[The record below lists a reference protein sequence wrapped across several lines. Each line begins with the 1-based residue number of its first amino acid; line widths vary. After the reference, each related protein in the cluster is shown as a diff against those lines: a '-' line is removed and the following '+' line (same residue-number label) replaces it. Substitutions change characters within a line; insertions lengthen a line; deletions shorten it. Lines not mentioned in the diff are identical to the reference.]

1 MIVALMRDAKAE
13 LVRIDSRGEA
23 HPIGTVAS
31 QRLRARE
38 GAYRMLP
45 APGHVVF
52 MRYTGEDGRRDA
64 EDGAIVR
71 LAGEVT
77 SPGALCDILAL
88 VGQAGWRGELA
99 VLDGDDM
106 RSVFFDQGN
115 VVGALTNV
123 EDERLGA
130 VLYRYGV
137 IDADQRD
144 RVMGLVKS
152 GKRFGEAAIEL
163 GVLKQD
169 QIFKYIG
176 KQVDEIVFATLTVAD
191 GTFFF
196 LDGFDETRLVSRHTV
211 SANAL
216 LMDGVTRLDEMRY
229 FRQKIPS
236 AEHVPVKNDGRG
248 NPDDEFKVAFAAVD
262 GRQNVGDIGRSSGL
276 GEFEITKQLYGLV
289 QSGHVAIHP
298 PRAAGGPTALV
309 AAANGALTAIF
320 RAAASGGHVDEVR
333 SGLASFAV
341 GAGVYDILFR
351 NAGPDESGALD
362 ADAVAQNS
370 HIVAGGSEPDNILKQ
385 MLHEYVAFALFSAGA
400 ALGSSAEAELT
411 KQVGPAL
418 ASLKPQG

>member
-1 MIVALMRDAKAE
+1 MRDGKAE
-13 LVRIDSRGEA
+13 LVRIDNRGEA
-23 HPIGTVAS
+23 HPIGNIAG
-31 QRLRARE
+31 QRLRART

-45 APGHVVF
+45 SPAHVVF

-77 SPGALCDILAL
+77 APGALCDVLAL
-88 VGQAGWRGELA
+88 LGQTGWRGELV
-99 VLDGDDM
+99 VLDGDDA

-115 VVGALTNV
+115 VVGAVTNV
-123 EDERLGA
+123 EEERLGS

-137 IDADQRD
+137 IDGDARD
-144 RVMGLVKS
+144 RIMAQVKD
-152 GKRFGEAAIEL
+152 GKRFGAAAIEL

-169 QIFKYIG
+169 QIYAYIS
-176 KQVDEIVFATLTVAD
+176 KQVDEIVFATLTVGD

-196 LDGFDETRLVSRHTV
+196 LDGFDEARLVSRHTV

-216 LMDGVTRLDEMRY
+216 LMDGVTRMDEMRY

-236 AEHVPVKNDGRG
+236 AEHVPVKTDGRG
-248 NPDDEFKVAFAAVD
+248 APEQEYKVAFDAVD
-262 GRQNVGDIGRSSGL
+262 GRSSIGEIGRMCGL

-309 AAANGALTAIF
+309 AAANGALTAIY
-320 RAAASGGHVDEVR
+320 RAATNAGRAEEVR
-333 SGLASFAV
+333 SGLSSFAV

-362 ADAVAQNS
+362 ADAVAHNS
-370 HIVAGGSEPDNILKQ
+370 AIVAGGADPDNMLKG
-385 MLHEYVAFALFSAGA
+385 MLHEYVSFALFSAGA
-400 ALGSSAEAELT
+400 ALGSAAEAELSR
-411 KQVGPAL
+411 QVGPAL
-418 ASLKPQG
+418 ANLKPQG

>member
-1 MIVALMRDAKAE
+1 MRDGKPE
-13 LVRIDSRGEA
+13 LVRIDNRGEA
-23 HPIGTVAS
+23 HPIGAVAS
-31 QRLRARE
+31 QRMRARA

-45 APGHVVF
+45 APDHVVF

-77 SPGALCDILAL
+77 APGALCDILAL
-88 VGQAGWRGELA
+88 LGQTGWRGELK
-99 VLDGDDM
+99 VLDGDDT

-123 EDERLGA
+123 ADERLGS

-137 IDADQRD
+137 IDEPQRD
-144 RVMGLVKS
+144 RIMELVKA
-152 GKRFGEAAIEL
+152 GKRFGAAAIEL

-169 QIFKYIG
+169 QIYAYIS
-176 KQVDEIVFATLTVAD
+176 KQVDEIVFATLTVSD

-196 LDGFDETRLVSRHTV
+196 LDGFDEARLVSRHTV

-216 LMDGVTRLDEMRY
+216 LMDGVTRMDEMRY

-236 AEHVPVKNDGRG
+236 AEHVPVRGEGRG
-248 NPDDEFKVAFAAVD
+248 KPDEELRIALEAVD
-262 GRQNVGDIGRSSGL
+262 GRSSVGEIGRLSGL
-276 GEFEITKQLYGLV
+276 GEFEITKQIYGLV

-309 AAANGALTAIF
+309 AAANGALTAIY
-320 RAAASGGHVDEVR
+320 RAAAAAGRAEEVR
-333 SGLASFAV
+333 SGLSSFAV

-370 HIVAGGSEPDNILKQ
+370 AVVAGGADADNILKQ

-400 ALGSSAEAELT
+400 ALGSSAEADLSR
-411 KQVGPAL
+411 QVGPAL

>member
-1 MIVALMRDAKAE
+1 MRDVKAE

-23 HPIGTVAS
+23 HPIGAIAS
-31 QRLRARE
+31 QRLRARA
-38 GAYRMLP
+38 GAYRVLP
-45 APGHVVF
+45 APEHVVF

-64 EDGAIVR
+64 GDGAVVR

-77 SPGALCDILAL
+77 APGALCDVLAL
-88 VGQAGWRGELA
+88 LGQAGWRGELVVA
-99 VLDGDDM
+99 DGEDV

-123 EDERLGA
+123 EDERLGS

-137 IDADQRD
+137 IDADARD
-144 RVMGLVKS
+144 RVMALVQS

-169 QIFKYIG
+169 QIYAHIA
-176 KQVDEIVFATLTVAD
+176 KQVDEIVFATLTVGD

-196 LDGFDETRLVSRHTV
+196 LDNFDEGRLVSRHTV

-216 LMDGVTRLDEMRY
+216 LMDGVTRMDEMRY
-229 FRQKIPS
+229 FRLKIPS
-236 AEHVPVKNDGRG
+236 AEHVPVRNEGRTAPEAEFMTAFDAIDGRSS
-248 NPDDEFKVAFAAVD
+248 VA
-262 GRQNVGDIGRSSGL
+262 DIGRSCGL
-276 GEFEITKQLYGLV
+276 GEFEVTKQVYGLV
-289 QSGHVAIHP
+289 QSGHVSVHP

-309 AAANGALTAIF
+309 AAANEALTAIY
-320 RAAASGGHVDEVR
+320 RAAESGGRADEVR
-333 SGLASFAV
+333 SGLSSFAV

-351 NAGPDESGALD
+351 NAGPDATGALD

-370 HIVAGGSEPDNILKQ
+370 AIVAGGADPDNMLKQ

-400 ALGSSAEAELT
+400 ALGSTVEAELAR
-411 KQVGPAL
+411 QVGPAL

>member
-1 MIVALMRDAKAE
+1 MRDGKAE

-23 HPIGTVAS
+23 HPIGAIAS
-31 QRLRARE
+31 QRLRARA

-45 APGHVVF
+45 APAHVVF

-77 SPGALCDILAL
+77 APGALCDVLAL
-88 VGQAGWRGELA
+88 LGQTGWRGELC
-99 VLDGDDM
+99 VLDGDDV

-115 VVGALTNV
+115 VVGAVTNV
-123 EDERLGA
+123 EAERLGS

-137 IDADQRD
+137 IDGEARD
-144 RVMGLVKS
+144 RVMELVKA

-169 QIFKYIG
+169 QIYASIS

-196 LDGFDETRLVSRHTV
+196 LDGFDEARLVSRHTV

-216 LMDGVTRLDEMRY
+216 LMDAVTRMDEMRY
-229 FRQKIPS
+229 FRQKVPS
-236 AEHVPVKNDGRG
+236 AEHVPVKNEGRG
-248 NPDDEFKVAFAAVD
+248 APDVEFKLTFDAAD
-262 GRQNVGDIGRSSGL
+262 GKSSVGEIGRISGK
-276 GEFEITKQLYGLV
+276 GEFEITKQVYGLV
-289 QSGHVAIHP
+289 QSGHVSIHP
-298 PRAAGGPTALV
+298 PRAAGGPTSLV
-309 AAANGALTAIF
+309 AAANGALTAIY
-320 RAAASGGHVDEVR
+320 RAAAASGRAEEVR
-333 SGLASFAV
+333 SGLSSFAV

-351 NAGPDESGALD
+351 NAGPDEQGALD
-362 ADAVAQNS
+362 TEAVIHNS
-370 HIVAGGSEPDNILKQ
+370 AIVAGGSDPDNMLKG
-385 MLHEYVAFALFSAGA
+385 MLHEYVSFALFSAGA
-400 ALGSSAEAELT
+400 ALGSAAEAELSR
-411 KQVGPAL
+411 QVGPAL

>member
-1 MIVALMRDAKAE
+1 MRDGKSE
-13 LVRIDSRGEA
+13 LVRIDARGEA
-23 HPIGTVAS
+23 HPIGAVAS
-31 QRLRARE
+31 QRLRARA

-45 APGHVVF
+45 APDHVVF

-64 EDGAIVR
+64 DDGAIVR

-77 SPGALCDILAL
+77 APGALCDVLAL
-88 VGQAGWRGELA
+88 LGQTGWRGELV
-99 VLDGDDM
+99 VLDGDEI

-115 VVGALTNV
+115 VVGAVTNV
-123 EDERLGA
+123 EAERLGS

-137 IDADQRD
+137 IDAA
-144 RVMGLVKS
+144 GLERIMAQVKD
-152 GKRFGEAAIEL
+152 GKRFGQVAIEL

-169 QIFKYIG
+169 QIYASIS
-176 KQVDEIVFATLTVAD
+176 KQVDEIVFATLTVSD

-196 LDGFDETRLVSRHTV
+196 LDGFDEARLVSRHTV

-216 LMDGVTRLDEMRY
+216 LMDGVTRMDEMRY

-236 AEHVPVKNDGRG
+236 AEHVPVKNDGRSP
-248 NPDDEFKVAFAAVD
+248 PDDEFKPAFDAVD
-262 GRQNVGDIGRSSGL
+262 GKSSVADIGRIAGL
-276 GEFEITKQLYGLV
+276 GEFAITKQLYGLV
-289 QSGHVAIHP
+289 QSGHVSIHP

-309 AAANGALTAIF
+309 AAANGALTAIY
-320 RAAASGGHVDEVR
+320 RAAAAEGRIEEVR

-351 NAGPDESGALD
+351 NAGPDENGALD
-362 ADAVAQNS
+362 AEAVAHNS
-370 HIVAGGSEPDNILKQ
+370 AVVAGSSDPDNVLKQ

-400 ALGSSAEAELT
+400 ALGSAAEAELSR
-411 KQVGPAL
+411 QVGPAL

>member
-1 MIVALMRDAKAE
+1 MRDGKAE

-23 HPIGTVAS
+23 HPIGAIAS
-31 QRLRARE
+31 QRLRARA

-45 APGHVVF
+45 APAHVVF

-64 EDGAIVR
+64 EDGAVVR

-77 SPGALCDILAL
+77 APGALCDVLAL
-88 VGQAGWRGELA
+88 LGQTGWRGELV
-99 VLDGDDM
+99 VLDGDDA

-115 VVGALTNV
+115 VVGAVTNV
-123 EDERLGA
+123 EAERLGS

-137 IDADQRD
+137 IDAEARD
-144 RVMGLVKS
+144 RVMEVVKQ

-169 QIFKYIG
+169 QIYSSIS
-176 KQVDEIVFATLTVAD
+176 KQVDEIVFATMTVSD

-196 LDGFDETRLVSRHTV
+196 LDNFDEARLVSRHTV

-216 LMDGVTRLDEMRY
+216 LMDGVTRMDEMRY

-236 AEHVPVKNDGRG
+236 AEHVPVKNEGRG
-248 NPDDEFKVAFAAVD
+248 APDDEFKALYAVVD
-262 GRQNVGDIGRSSGL
+262 GRSSIGEIGRVSAL
-276 GEFEITKQLYGLV
+276 GEFEVTKQVYGLV

-320 RAAASGGHVDEVR
+320 RVAASAGRVEEVR
-333 SGLASFAV
+333 SGLSSFAV
-341 GAGVYDILFR
+341 GSGVYDMLFR
-351 NAGPDESGALD
+351 NAGPDESGALE
-362 ADAVAQNS
+362 AEAVAHNS
-370 HIVAGGSEPDNILKQ
+370 AVVAGGADPDNMLKQ

-400 ALGSSAEAELT
+400 ALGSAAEAELS

>member
-1 MIVALMRDAKAE
+1 MRDGKSE

-23 HPIGTVAS
+23 HPIGAVAS
-31 QRLRARE
+31 QRLRARA
-38 GAYRMLP
+38 GAYRVLP
-45 APGHVVF
+45 APDHVVF
-52 MRYTGEDGRRDA
+52 MRFTGEDGRRDA
-64 EDGAIVR
+64 DDGAIVR

-77 SPGALCDILAL
+77 APGTLCDVLAL
-88 VGQAGWRGELA
+88 LGQTGWRGELV
-99 VLDGDDM
+99 VLDGDDV

-115 VVGALTNV
+115 VVGAVTNV
-123 EDERLGA
+123 EGERLGS

-137 IDADQRD
+137 IDAEARD
-144 RVMGLVKS
+144 RVMELVKA

-169 QIFKYIG
+169 QIYAYIS
-176 KQVDEIVFATLTVAD
+176 KQVDEIVFATLTVGD

-196 LDGFDETRLVSRHTV
+196 LDDFDEARLVSRHTV

-216 LMDGVTRLDEMRY
+216 LMDGVTRMDELRY

-248 NPDDEFKVAFAAVD
+248 APDAEYRAAFEAID
-262 GRQNVGDIGRSSGL
+262 GRSSVGEIGRASGL
-276 GEFEITKQLYGLV
+276 GEFEITKQVYGLV

-309 AAANGALTAIF
+309 AAANGALTAIY
-320 RAAASGGHVDEVR
+320 RAAAAAGRADEVR
-333 SGLASFAV
+333 SGLSSFAV

-351 NAGPDESGALD
+351 NAGPDETGALD
-362 ADAVAQNS
+362 ADAVAANS
-370 HIVAGGSEPDNILKQ
+370 VVVAGGSDPDNLLKQ

-400 ALGSSAEAELT
+400 ALGSSAEAELSR
-411 KQVGPAL
+411 QVGPAL

>member
-1 MIVALMRDAKAE
+1 MR
-13 LVRIDSRGEA
+13 S
-23 HPIGTVAS
+23 
-31 QRLRARE
+31 RE

-45 APGHVVF
+45 APGHVIF

-77 SPGALCDILAL
+77 APGALCDILAL
-88 VGQAGWRGELA
+88 VGQAGWRGELV
-99 VLDGDDM
+99 VLDGEDA

-115 VVGALTNV
+115 VVGGLTNV
-123 EDERLGA
+123 EGERLGA

-137 IDADQRD
+137 IDEAARD
-144 RVMGLVKS
+144 RIMGLVKS

-169 QIFKYIG
+169 QIFKYIA
-176 KQVDEIVFATLTVAD
+176 KQVDEIVFATLTVGD

-196 LDGFDETRLVSRHTV
+196 LDGFDEARLVSRHMV

-216 LMDGVTRLDEMRY
+216 LMDGVTRMDEMRY

-248 NPDDEFKVAFAAVD
+248 NPDDEFRAAFDVVD

-276 GEFEITKQLYGLV
+276 GEFEVTKQLYGLV

-298 PRAAGGPTALV
+298 PRAAGGPTSLV

-320 RAAASGGHVDEVR
+320 RAAAAGGHADEVR
-333 SGLASFAV
+333 SGLSSFAV

-351 NAGPDESGALD
+351 NAGPDENGALD
-362 ADAVAQNS
+362 AEAVAQNA
-370 HIVAGGSEPDNILKQ
+370 HIVAGSSEPDNILKQ

-418 ASLKPQG
+418 VSLKPQG